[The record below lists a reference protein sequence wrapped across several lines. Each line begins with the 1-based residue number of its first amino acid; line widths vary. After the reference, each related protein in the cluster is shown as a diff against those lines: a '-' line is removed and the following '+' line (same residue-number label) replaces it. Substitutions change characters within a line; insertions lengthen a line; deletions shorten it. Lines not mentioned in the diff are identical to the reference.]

1 MARWNP
7 GDDVWREHAIHG
19 PDCGFVIH
27 QKGLDFVLEANCSRY
42 ISNFLLIYIIRIS
55 NCCICIKVMFR
66 NPQPSQPPPQSPHD
80 LQQSAAQRRPAEI
93 RSRSMIFKY

>member
-27 QKGLDFVLEANCSRY
+27 QKGLDFVLEANSSRY
-42 ISNFLLIYIIRIS
+42 ISNFLLIYGIS
-55 NCCICIKVMFR
+55 
-66 NPQPSQPPPQSPHD
+66 
-80 LQQSAAQRRPAEI
+80 
-93 RSRSMIFKY
+93 YT